1 MPHLFNILE
10 KETGVVLTWQEQ
22 NEMIANP
29 RKFHTLVLRKNQTNT
44 SGEQIN
50 INGKITKYVETVN
63 LLGVTFDYR
72 LYFDPH
78 ISNL

>member
-1 MPHLFNILE
+1 
-10 KETGVVLTWQEQ
+10 
-22 NEMIANP
+22 MIANP